1 MDSTIT
7 ARHAA
12 KLAHGVQSGEF
23 PSPFIF
29 KGNNIPIT
37 LVELRMRRFSGMI
50 RAKLGWWEKVHDTEL
65 VAKWRA
71 EMVEQDRSAVNA
83 FWGGE
88 GRYDYGRGEKKWP
101 RDTITDAQ
109 LEYIFDQLKYEAS
122 QRDPTTGI
130 FVSPLVPWHSCLVI
144 LLL

>member
-1 MDSTIT
+1 MDSNNT
-7 ARHAA
+7 ARQAA
-12 KLAHGVQSGEF
+12 KLAHGVQSVEF

-29 KGNNIPIT
+29 EGNHIPIT

-71 EMVEQDRSAVNA
+71 EMVEQDRSAVNT

-88 GRYDYGRGEKKWP
+88 GKYDVTP
-101 RDTITDAQ
+101 RSLISFTYSLVCYFT
-109 LEYIFDQLKYEAS
+109 Y
-122 QRDPTTGI
+122 P
-130 FVSPLVPWHSCLVI
+130 PLLIPPHSDLLTPVAPYLIVPPIS
-144 LLL
+144 

>member
-1 MDSTIT
+1 MDSNNT
-7 ARHAA
+7 ARQAG
-12 KLAHGVQSGEF
+12 KLAHGVQSVEF
-23 PSPFIF
+23 PSPVIF
-29 KGNNIPIT
+29 EGNHIPIT

-71 EMVEQDRSAVNA
+71 EMVEQDRSAVNT

-109 LEYIFDQLKYEAS
+109 LDYIFDQLKYEAS
-122 QRDPTTGI
+122 QRDPSTGI
-130 FVSPLVPWHSCLVI
+130 FVSSLVSRHTCWAI
-144 LLL
+144 